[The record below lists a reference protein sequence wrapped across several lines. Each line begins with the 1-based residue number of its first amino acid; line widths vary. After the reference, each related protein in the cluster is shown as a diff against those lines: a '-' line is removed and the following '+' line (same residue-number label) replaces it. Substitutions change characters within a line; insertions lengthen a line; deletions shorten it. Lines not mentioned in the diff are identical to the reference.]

1 MNGSWLRIRSR
12 AVGLAVLPL
21 LALGA
26 TACLGYPADGA
37 VATPAAPGNTQP
49 SRLPQLLS
57 QLQAQNGAG
66 LEVFDPA
73 QSQVLAAQ
81 DASGKS
87 YTDPSA
93 VTPTVTPT
101 ASATTTAT
109 ATRTATQRPE
119 ASTPTPRPSTVTPT
133 PSSTSTA
140 TATPTSTATATA
152 TPTATQTP
160 TPTPTAST
168 PPTEGSSGGGGTP
181 PHE

>member
-1 MNGSWLRIRSR
+1 M
-12 AVGLAVLPL
+12 ALAMLPL
-21 LALGA
+21 VALGG

-66 LEVFDPA
+66 LEVFDSG

-87 YTDPSA
+87 YTDPTA
-93 VTPTVTPT
+93 TTPT
-101 ASATTTAT
+101 ATPTTVVGAATPTP
-109 ATRTATQRPE
+109 TRTATQRPE
-119 ASTPTPRPSTVTPT
+119 ASTPTPRPGTATPT
-133 PSSTSTA
+133 PSSTATPTSTTTA
-140 TATPTSTATATA
+140 TATPTG
-152 TPTATQTP
+152 TP
-160 TPTPTAST
+160 TPTPMPTPST
-168 PPTEGSSGGGGTP
+168 PPTEGAGGGATP

>member
-12 AVGLAVLPL
+12 AVGLALLPL
-21 LALGA
+21 AALGG

-81 DASGKS
+81 DAPGKS
-87 YTDPSA
+87 YTDPAA
-93 VTPTVTPT
+93 VTPTATPT
-101 ASATTTAT
+101 IAATSTAT
-109 ATRTATQRPE
+109 ATRTVTQRPE

-133 PSSTSTA
+133 PSSTA
-140 TATPTSTATATA
+140 TATPTSTATA

-168 PPTEGSSGGGGTP
+168 APTEGSSSGGGTP